1 MTRTRLR
8 QRLLVLFLLA
18 MLVPY
23 ARQIAASPTVG
34 QDFRAFF
41 AAATVEAHHGNPYDW
56 TTLGRVENQLYNK
69 PSGLRPGDAGYYD
82 FLPFPEGPWLA
93 VALMPLTGLP
103 WQAAYAI
110 YAAILAL
117 ILLAAAYLVFRI
129 LGWTT
134 KRAGLGAAC
143 TLLSA
148 IGFIN
153 IFMGQASVLVFGA
166 FVGAWF
172 LVRRGHPWL
181 AGLVLALVWVK
192 PNIGLPLPLVLIL
205 LEPAAWRRVA
215 TTFMAGSAA
224 LFALAVAAMGAVF
237 LEWPVQSLRMW
248 QAVQG
253 VQPDIAS
260 IESFYYPS
268 LTGPTKTLALLVTI
282 IAAIVYALWA
292 LRRAQDPATRGLTVL
307 LVWMFALPFVQS
319 YDLILV
325 LPVLGLLL
333 GMHLEGWNEPAI
345 EITVWVFA
353 TVPLLYF
360 LGLRLGFFNGFS
372 AIPVA
377 LLALSWHRYRV
388 APQPAALLEQAA

>member
-1 MTRTRLR
+1 MTPARRRLR

-23 ARQIAASPTVG
+23 ARQIASSPTLG

-56 TTLGRVENQLYNK
+56 TMLGRTEDRLYNE
-69 PSGLRPGDAGYYD
+69 PSGLRPGDAGFYD

-93 VALMPLTGLP
+93 IALMPLTGLP

-110 YAAILAL
+110 YAALLVL
-117 ILLAAAYLVFRI
+117 ILLAAAYLVFRM

-134 KRAGLGAAC
+134 PRAALGAAC

-148 IGFIN
+148 IGFVN
-153 IFMGQASVLVFGA
+153 IFMGQAAVLVFGA

-172 LVRRGHPWL
+172 LVRLNHPWV

-215 TTFMAGSAA
+215 TTFVAGSAA

-237 LEWPVQSLRMW
+237 IEWPVQSLRMW
-248 QAVQG
+248 QSVQG
-253 VQPDIAS
+253 LQPDIAS
-260 IESFYYPS
+260 IESFYYPG
-268 LTGPTKTLALLVTI
+268 LTGGVKTVALLITL

-292 LRRAQDPATRGLTVL
+292 LRRAPDGTTRGLTVL

-325 LPVLGLLL
+325 LPVLALLV
-333 GMHLEGWNEPAI
+333 GAHLEGWNEPLI
-345 EITVWVFA
+345 EVTIWVFA
-353 TVPLLYF
+353 TVPLMYF
-360 LGLRLGFFNGFS
+360 LGLRLGYFNGFS
-372 AIPVA
+372 AIPMA
-377 LLALSWHRYRV
+377 LLALAWHRYRV
-388 APQPAALLEQAA
+388 APELRLEQAA